1 MQRLL
6 IVLVLVVAVAVGVG
20 FYMGWFRFA
29 SDSGNGES
37 NITFTVDVDK
47 IQEDKEK
54 AVEKVHDLGG
64 QGKEKASAPAGKAT
78 DPVTPLVP
86 SPPK

>member
-29 SDSGNGES
+29 SDSANGES

-47 IQEDKEK
+47 IKEDKGK
-54 AVEKVHDLGG
+54 AVEKVQDLGS
-64 QGKEKASAPAGKAT
+64 QGKDKTSAPAEKAT
-78 DPVTPLVP
+78 DPLVP
-86 SPPK
+86 PPK